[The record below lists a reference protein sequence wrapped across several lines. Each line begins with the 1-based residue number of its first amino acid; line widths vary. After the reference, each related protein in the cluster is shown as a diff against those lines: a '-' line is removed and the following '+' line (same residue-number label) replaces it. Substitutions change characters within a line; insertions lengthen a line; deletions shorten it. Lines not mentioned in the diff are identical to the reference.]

1 MATPIDLP
9 ADDTADTLQLYRLHL
24 ATSLARRTVRE
35 YTADVGAFLGW
46 LNADGSDV
54 ADMDTSL
61 MKRWLFHLHQ
71 AGYRPPTVRRNI
83 AAVRSYY
90 RFLVAQGTFRVT
102 PVPSARALKPI
113 KADQRLPKW
122 LGRSEAER
130 LMTAAGDPTPLG
142 LRDRAILELLY
153 ASGVRLAELH
163 GMDFDS
169 LDHIRQVVWVT
180 GKGNVER
187 DAHYGRH
194 AADAIHRYLQHGRP
208 ALMDGPEPALW
219 LNRFGRRLSRR
230 HFGNVVASYARK
242 AGISGDVHPHSLRH
256 GFATALL
263 EGGADLRVI
272 QHLLG
277 HRSVNTTQIY
287 THVTNP
293 EAKKAVLEHHP
304 LARPEWKRRVE
315 DRRRRAG

>member
-1 MATPIDLP
+1 MATPIALAVDDNADLIR
-9 ADDTADTLQLYRLHL
+9 LYRLHL
-24 ATSLARRTVRE
+24 ATSTGAATQSTYLRV
-35 YTADVGAFLGW
+35 VVAFLGW
-46 LNADGSDV
+46 LEVDESDV
-54 ADMDTSL
+54 GDMDLPL
-61 MKRWLFHLHQ
+61 MKRWLSHLHQ
-71 AGYRPPTVRRNI
+71 AGNRPPTVRRNV

-90 RFLVAQGTFRVT
+90 RFLVAQGMFRYT

-113 KADQRLPKW
+113 KMAQPLPRH
-122 LGRSEAER
+122 LGERDAER
-130 LMTAAGDPTPLG
+130 LMAAAGDTSPLG

-163 GMDFDS
+163 GMDVES
-169 LDHIRQVVWVT
+169 LDHIRQAVWVT

-187 DAHYGRH
+187 KALYGSH
-194 AADAIHRYLQHGRP
+194 AVEAIHRYLQHGRP

-230 HFGNVVASYARK
+230 HVGNIVASYARK
-242 AGISGDVHPHSLRH
+242 AGIAGRLHPHELRH

-263 EGGADLRVI
+263 EGGADLLVI
-272 QHLLG
+272 QELLG
-277 HRSVNTTQIY
+277 HRNVKTTQIY

-293 EAKKAVLEHHP
+293 EARKALLEHHP

-315 DRRRRAG
+315 ARRRWAG